1 MKTSV
6 FLLLLSAALA
16 GIAEAATAVNAVAPE
31 PAVRDESV
39 RLPARTAPAEQ
50 AEIFSRATG
59 VVGERRVD
67 IGDRVKAGDILAVIE
82 APEVGRSLERAR
94 AELVRSVSR
103 ADLARSVLERARNM
117 SQSRVISAEVL
128 DERVSAAQTAEAELD
143 AAKAELA
150 RVEVLQGQLTIRA
163 PFDGIIARRG
173 IDRGDHIE
181 GDKSQAGRGLF
192 TLVRLD
198 ELRVELDAP
207 PAAALRLK
215 PGQKAAVEFP
225 EMPGERFEAQ
235 VARSS
240 GIIDRQLGTM
250 LVELTMPN
258 PAARIPSGLTGT
270 AEVTT
275 GAAQQTWQVP
285 ANTLVVR
292 EGRNYVA
299 VVRDGKVAFIPVKV
313 GRNFGA
319 KLEIVSG
326 LSAEDRLIV
335 SPNALLREGDAVEVK

>member
-1 MKTSV
+1 MKASV
-6 FLLLLSAALA
+6 LSLLLAAVLPCV
-16 GIAEAATAVNAVAPE
+16 AAAANPVTTVSPE
-31 PAVRDESV
+31 PVEAVDSI

-67 IGDRVKAGDILAVIE
+67 IGDRVKAGDVLAVIE

-94 AELVRSVSR
+94 AELARAVSR
-103 ADLARSVLERARNM
+103 ADFARSTLDRARNM
-117 SQSRVISAEVL
+117 SQSRVIAAEVL
-128 DERVSAAQTAEAELD
+128 DERISAAQTAEAELE

-150 RVEVLQGQLTIRA
+150 RMEVLQGQLTIRA
-163 PFDGIIARRG
+163 PFDGTISRRG

-192 TLVRLD
+192 SLVRLD

-225 EMPGERFEAQ
+225 EMPGERFEAA
-235 VARSS
+235 VARAA
-240 GIIDRQLGTM
+240 GTIDRQLGTM
-250 LVELTMPN
+250 LVELSMPN
-258 PAARIPSGLTGT
+258 PYGRIPAGLSGT
-270 AEVTT
+270 AEVAT
-275 GAAQQTWQVP
+275 GAARQTWQVP

-292 EGRNYVA
+292 EGGNHMA
-299 VVRDGKVAFIPVKV
+299 VVREGKVAFVPVKV
-313 GRNFGA
+313 GRNFGP
-319 KLEIVSG
+319 KVEIVSG
-326 LSAEDRLIV
+326 LSAEDRPIV
-335 SPNALLREGDAVEVK
+335 SPNALLREGDEVDAK